1 MSEIVKVTLPD
12 GTQKE
17 AARGTRVGDFVREK
31 IGQGLAKAAYVAR
44 LDGEPV
50 DLSRPLDRDVRLEV
64 VTTRN
69 PEALEV
75 ARHDAAHVMASVV
88 QKLYPGT
95 QVTIGPSIEEGFYYD
110 FARETPFTPE
120 DLERIEKATNEA
132 IAADHPFVR
141 EEVSMAD
148 ALALFERLGE
158 ELQGRD
164 REGHRRPGGED
175 AHPLPARRLGRL
187 LPRAPR
193 AVHRPH
199 RRGEAPLGGRGLLAR
214 RSEEPHAAA
223 HLRDQLLQQEG
234 ARRVDHADGGGAQAR
249 PPQAR
254 ARRWASSPS
263 TPTLPGAAFWLQ
275 NGTTLYHLLGD
286 AMRRLTRKNGYVEV
300 KTPLLFN
307 KKLWETSGHWG
318 KYRENMFLVVDS
330 ETDEKLPLEDRCTQ
344 SLKPMN
350 CPSHHLLYAMQKRS
364 YRELPIR
371 YHTQDVL
378 HRNEASGTLSGL
390 TRVRQFQQDDAHIY
404 LAESQIVDE
413 VRSLV
418 RQIDVVYKA
427 MGLSYTAK
435 FSTRPAVKLGD
446 DATWDRA
453 EAALRG
459 ALEAVGLPF
468 EVKPGE
474 GAFYGPK
481 IDFDVTDSI
490 GRKWQLATI
499 QLDYLAPERFDLAYV
514 GRRQRRAPA
523 GGDPPGHLRLLRA
536 LHGHPHRALRR
547 GLPDLA
553 RAGAGPGGHRLR
565 PLQRLGRRGGGA
577 ARRRGVPGRARPHQ
591 REARRQ
597 DPRRAA
603 RRRSPSPSWWAR
615 RRSRRRGSP
624 RAGAA
629 ARISRPC
636 RSTPSSSC
644 SEGRGAA
651 VLTTGTAPR
660 ARGEQT

>member
-1 MSEIVKVTLPD
+1 M
-12 GTQKE
+12 
-17 AARGTRVGDFVREK
+17 
-31 IGQGLAKAAYVAR
+31 
-44 LDGEPV
+44 
-50 DLSRPLDRDVRLEV
+50 
-64 VTTRN
+64 TTRS

-95 QVTIGPSIEEGFYYD
+95 QVTIGPSIEDGFYYD

-141 EEVSMAD
+141 EEVSMAE

-158 ELQGRD
+158 RYKVEIVKDIAAKGAKTLTLYRHGDWVDFCLGPHGPSTGRI
-164 REGHRRPGGED
+164 GVVK
-175 AHPLPARRLGRL
+175 LT
-187 LPRAPR
+187 
-193 AVHRPH
+193 
-199 RRGEAPLGGRGLLAR
+199 LGGRAPTGAATRRTPCCSASTGPPSSTRRSSTSGPRGWRRRASATTASSAR
-214 RSEEPHAAA
+214 RS
-223 HLRDQLLQQEG
+223 
-234 ARRVDHADGGGAQAR
+234 
-249 PPQAR
+249 
-254 ARRWASSPS
+254 ASSPS
-263 TPTLPGAAFWLQ
+263 TPTRPGAAFWLP

-404 LAESQIVDE
+404 LTESQIVDE
-413 VRSLV
+413 VRALV

-427 MGLSYTAK
+427 MGLAYTAK

-453 EAALRG
+453 EAALQG

-481 IDFDVTDSI
+481 IDFDVTDSH
-490 GRKWQLATI
+490 RPQVA
-499 QLDYLAPERFDLAYV
+499 ARHH
-514 GRRQRRAPA
+514 PA
-523 GGDPPGHLRLLRA
+523 RLPGA
-536 LHGHPHRALRR
+536 RALR
-547 GLPDLA
+547 P
-553 RAGAGPGGHRLR
+553 R
-565 PLQRLGRRGGGA
+565 PTSA
-577 ARRRGVPGRARPHQ
+577 TT
-591 REARRQ
+591 
-597 DPRRAA
+597 
-603 RRRSPSPSWWAR
+603 
-615 RRSRRRGSP
+615 
-624 RAGAA
+624 
-629 ARISRPC
+629 
-636 RSTPSSSC
+636 TPST
-644 SEGRGAA
+644 GRW
-651 VLTTGTAPR
+651 
-660 ARGEQT
+660 